1 VKERSIRLR
10 GDLSGFTAFRAA
22 RWNHHALEDPDP
34 IDKPA
39 PLLDQLHWLEE
50 TGLEKIDVHWSKGGM
65 SLFRGVKPPV

>member
-1 VKERSIRLR
+1 M
-10 GDLSGFTAFRAA
+10 
-22 RWNHHALEDPDP
+22 EDPDP